1 MIALLLVSALAVS
14 NHTIG
19 ELQRAQPQPEVTTC
33 FTIGRAVML
42 SAHDTKVNGHHIN
55 VQQFDADG
63 DGEIDFQLIYEYV
76 GTRGL
81 LRPFPTVYQFD
92 TKHAGA
98 PDREYIDTKGDG
110 RCADMVPIPLGSAF
124 TGKRVGQ

>member
-1 MIALLLVSALAVS
+1 MIELLLALAVS

-19 ELQRAQPQPEVTTC
+19 DLQRAQVKPEVTTC
-33 FTIGRAVML
+33 FTIGRSVLL
-42 SAHDTKVNGHHIN
+42 SAHEGRYNGQRIN

-76 GTRGL
+76 GTKGQ
-81 LRPFPTVYQFD
+81 LRPFPTAYQFD

-98 PDREYIDTKGDG
+98 PDREYVDVKGDG
-110 RCADMVPIPLGSAF
+110 RCADMVQVPLGSAF